1 MTADDLTIESA
12 RDADLYEDA
21 PCGFLVTAPDG
32 TIRHANRTFLAW
44 VGRESGELV
53 GAWRFYDLLPPGAKI
68 YYETHYAPLLQM
80 QGAAREIA
88 LELVRADSSRLPV
101 LVNATMKRDAAGLP
115 HSVVIS
121 LFDASER
128 RRYERELMQART
140 DAEQRAAAAIAL
152 EHINEGVV
160 LVDDDAR
167 IQLLNSAAEQ
177 IFSVESAEAAG
188 LPLAAICSDWDGVEG
203 RIPVGKPNTQA
214 SAPVV
219 IPLRL
224 PKGQRWLAA
233 SAQAAPE
240 GLVYTLRD
248 VTEERRLEHLRD
260 DIVAIVSHELRTPV
274 AGIYGAAQTLVA
286 LGPRLDES
294 KRHELIEL
302 IREQSERLTRIVEQ
316 VLLTQ
321 RLDKDNL
328 SAERLVFDIG
338 KTVTRTA
345 AAARVRDPSRPIQLT
360 VSGPIVAEGDPALFE
375 QVVDNLLD
383 NALKY
388 SLPASEIRLDVRYA
402 HATARVTV
410 TNSGPAIPAEARGRI
425 FDKFFRVDPGQT
437 AGKAGT
443 GLGLYIARELMTRMR
458 GRLDLLDGDTDTTF
472 FVELPR
478 AQGR

>member
-1 MTADDLTIESA
+1 M
-12 RDADLYEDA
+12 
-21 PCGFLVTAPDG
+21 
-32 TIRHANRTFLAW
+32 
-44 VGRESGELV
+44 
-53 GAWRFYDLLPPGAKI
+53 
-68 YYETHYAPLLQM
+68 
-80 QGAAREIA
+80 
-88 LELVRADSSRLPV
+88 
-101 LVNATMKRDAAGLP
+101 
-115 HSVVIS
+115 
-121 LFDASER
+121 
-128 RRYERELMQART
+128 
-140 DAEQRAAAAIAL
+140 
-152 EHINEGVV
+152 
-160 LVDDDAR
+160 
-167 IQLLNSAAEQ
+167 
-177 IFSVESAEAAG
+177 
-188 LPLAAICSDWDGVEG
+188 
-203 RIPVGKPNTQA
+203 
-214 SAPVV
+214 
-219 IPLRL
+219 PLRL
-224 PKGQRWLAA
+224 PDGQRWLAA

-248 VTEERRLEHLRD
+248 VTEEHRLEHLRD
-260 DIVAIVSHELRTPV
+260 DIVAIVSHELRTPL
-274 AGIYGAAQTLVA
+274 AGIYGAAETLVA

-294 KRHELIEL
+294 KRHELLEL

-338 KTVTRTA
+338 ETVARVA

-360 VSGPIVAEGDPALFE
+360 ISEPVIAEGDPALFE

-402 HATARVTV
+402 HANARVTV

-437 AGKAGT
+437 SGKAGT

-458 GRLDLLDGDTDTTF
+458 GRLDLLDRDTDTTF
-472 FVELPR
+472 CVELPR